1 MQMYYISFTCKV
13 RLVSGDGIGAPKF
26 SVSAD
31 SVDSC

>member
-1 MQMYYISFTCKV
+1 MQMYIGFTCKV
-13 RLVSGDGIGAPKF
+13 RLVSGDTIGAPNR

>member
-1 MQMYYISFTCKV
+1 MQMYITFTCKV
-13 RLVSGDGIGAPKF
+13 RLVSGDGIGAPNI

>member
-1 MQMYYISFTCKV
+1 MQKHIIYTTAI
-13 RLVSGDGIGAPKF
+13 RLIVGDGSCAPNR